1 MRIKIIENKTH
12 TMESFKNNIY
22 TMPSICYSFFNR
34 KEKEMDKPICY
45 ENFFAMLDGK
55 LGERALRLIS
65 SALAKSLPRGGIS
78 LVAKASGLSR
88 PTIYS
93 GIQELEGKD
102 PGPSGLDRQRK
113 AGGGRKTLET
123 KDTTLE
129 AALNKLVSAHQ
140 RGDPE
145 SPLVWTSKSLR
156 KLAAEL
162 KDSGHSIGYVTVG
175 RLLEKM
181 GFTLQSNMK
190 SQEGGNRPDRDEQFN
205 HINKTAQAFLEM
217 KQPVISVDAKKKEL
231 VGNFKNN
238 GREYH
243 PKGEADQVEVY
254 DFINGNGKA
263 TPYGIYDVA
272 ANEGFVNVGISHD
285 TAEFAVDSIRRWW
298 TEMGQSRYPD
308 AHSLFITADGGGSNG
323 SRNRLWKTALQKFA
337 DEVGLNIY
345 VCHFPPGT
353 SKWNKIEH
361 RMFSAISMNWRGRPL
376 TSVEVIVNLI
386 GATKTTTGLA
396 ITAVKSNKAYA
407 CGKKVSDE
415 ELRQLRILKA
425 DFHPEWNYA
434 LRPREL

>member
-1 MRIKIIENKTH
+1 
-12 TMESFKNNIY
+12 
-22 TMPSICYSFFNR
+22 
-34 KEKEMDKPICY
+34 MDKSTSY
-45 ENFFAMLDGK
+45 DGFFATLRSQ
-55 LGERALRLIS
+55 LGERAFRLTS
-65 SALAKSLPRGGIS
+65 SALAKTLPRGGIS

-93 GIQELEGKD
+93 GIQELEQEPPAVPD
-102 PGPSGLDRQRK
+102 PERQRK
-113 AGGGRKTLET
+113 SGGGRKSLETNDATLEV
-123 KDTTLE
+123 DLR
-129 AALNKLVSAHQ
+129 ALVSPHQ

-145 SPLVWTSKSLR
+145 SPLTWTSKSLR

-162 KDSGHSIGYVTVG
+162 KESGHSVGHVTVG

-181 GFTLQSNMK
+181 GFTLQSNKK
-190 SQEGGNRPDRDEQFN
+190 SHEGGNGADRDEQFMN
-205 HINKTAQAFLEM
+205 IAKTAQTFIDME
-217 KQPVISVDAKKKEL
+217 QPVISVDAKKKEL

-243 PKGEADQVEVY
+243 PCGKPDEVEVY
-254 DFINGNGKA
+254 DFVNENGRA

-298 TEMGQSRYPD
+298 AEMGKPRYPH
-308 AHSLFITADGGGSNG
+308 AHSLLITADGGGSNG
-323 SRNRLWKTALQKFA
+323 SRNRLWKTALQRFA
-337 DEVGLNIY
+337 DEAELNIC

-376 TSVEVIVNLI
+376 TSVEVIVSLI
-386 GATKTTTGLA
+386 AATNTTTGLKIKA
-396 ITAVKSNKAYA
+396 ARSDRAYA
-407 CGKKVSDE
+407 CGEKVSDE
-415 ELRQLRILKA
+415 ELQRLKIIRA

-434 LRPREL
+434 LRPRES